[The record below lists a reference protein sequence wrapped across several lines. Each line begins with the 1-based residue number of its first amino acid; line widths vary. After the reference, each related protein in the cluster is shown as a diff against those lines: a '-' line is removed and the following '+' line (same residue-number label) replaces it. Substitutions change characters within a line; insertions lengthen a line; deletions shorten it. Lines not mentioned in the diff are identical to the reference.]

1 LREGA
6 NTFELDILGMAET
19 NMDWRLVEEEK
30 KLYKR
35 TRGWWESMHFSYAYN
50 ITSPPILRQQW
61 GGTALFSINKDAH
74 IVVEKGIN
82 ESKQGRWC
90 WTKYRG
96 RNNYTLVIF
105 VAYCPNPPTGPFTV
119 YAQQRL
125 FFTLQ
130 QDERCPRVTFTADFS
145 LALQKTIDSVALVL
159 AMLDGN
165 QDMRNSMLATKL
177 KEINMREILLSRH
190 GTQGQS
196 TYCRNES
203 RTPID
208 GIWVSPGLDIKA
220 GGYLDYDQF
229 LLNAVHRCL

>member
-1 LREGA
+1 
-6 NTFELDILGMAET
+6 M
-19 NMDWRLVEEEK
+19 
-30 KLYKR
+30 
-35 TRGWWESMHFSYAYN
+35 
-50 ITSPPILRQQW
+50 
-61 GGTALFSINKDAH
+61 
-74 IVVEKGIN
+74 
-82 ESKQGRWC
+82 
-90 WTKYRG
+90 
-96 RNNYTLVIF
+96 
-105 VAYCPNPPTGPFTV
+105 AYCPNPPTGPFTV

-130 QDERCPRVTFTADFS
+130 QDERYPRVTFTADFS
-145 LALQKTIDSVALVL
+145 LALQKTIDSGALVL